1 MSVLRP
7 KPPEDP
13 ISLTL
18 GPLEHA
24 ATARLAEFSGVP
36 REGVAHSLQPARLLG
51 DYMQTRPSSQLFETL
66 ALARMLADA
75 VDAVAV
81 VCRSPLGHALQG
93 MFQTCCHPFH
103 NHLSRG
109 ERGGRPRLFI
119 DVALGQH
126 DPDRTAGLIDLIAA
140 ARSDD
145 LLERWGM
152 LMLAEAH
159 GLSDTRAPAAGGLDL
174 SPYWHQELEVGRGP
188 LADVF
193 SPAVLLTASVAGID
207 VVRFLG
213 GGAAMLR
220 RFQESPAETNPP
232 MLLAAAMRAAEP
244 ARLALTTQHAPAA
257 DALCH
262 WWAAHE
268 APLANPGSPQQ
279 WPCELHSLQPRREGE
294 GWHALHAPATPDESG
309 LDRPPANRL
318 AIILPRLD
326 EHTLGQLFA
335 LRLIAARLV
344 ASSIAGETVS
354 APGEPETACGAT
366 EHREA

>member
-18 GPLEHA
+18 GPLEQA
-24 ATARLAEFSGVP
+24 AGTHLPEFSRVP
-36 REGVAHSLQPARLLG
+36 REDTARSLKAARLLG

-66 ALARMLADA
+66 ALARTLAES

-81 VCRSPLGHALQG
+81 FCGTPLGYALQG
-93 MFQTCCHPFH
+93 LFQTCCHPFH

-109 ERGGRPRLFI
+109 ERGGRPRLFF
-119 DVALGQH
+119 DVALGRR
-126 DPDRTAGLIDLIAA
+126 DPDRTAGLFDLMAA
-140 ARSDD
+140 ARGND

-152 LMLAEAH
+152 LTLVEAD
-159 GLSDTRAPAAGGLDL
+159 GLCDTRALEHL
-174 SPYWHQELEVGRGP
+174 HQPSGAPSLQLEVERGP
-188 LADVF
+188 MADVF

-232 MLLAAAMRAAEP
+232 ILLAAAMRAAEP
-244 ARLALTTQHAPAA
+244 ARIALDTQHAPAA
-257 DALCH
+257 DALCR
-262 WWAAHE
+262 WWDADDARR
-268 APLANPGSPQQ
+268 ASPTSQQ
-279 WPCELHSLQPRREGE
+279 RWTCALHSLQPRREGE
-294 GWHALHAPATPDESG
+294 GGHAPHVPATPDETA
-309 LDRPPANRL
+309 LDRAPVHRL
-318 AIILPRLD
+318 AITLPRLD

-335 LRLIAARLV
+335 LRLVAAHL
-344 ASSIAGETVS
+344 ATNSLAAATGS
-354 APGEPETACGAT
+354 APGPLEGVSEANAPT
-366 EHREA
+366 EA